1 MAGNAH
7 SGCSSTS
14 PGLGTSP
21 CTSRRARN
29 GGSSPRPPTRRR
41 RAGPPSRRPAA
52 METVCRPLCGCE
64 RGNVPGGFPYPQKQ
78 KFPPPRSLIPV
89 VDSPKPDS
97 LRMKSPTDQ
106 ICAGSETPKLKIKKK
121 KCLVLAKC
129 KCCGFLATFPLPHK
143 AETAQVFCQFEGV
156 RTQDLASSDPVR
168 FRAFLP
174 RVLAWSKRT
183 STRGQTAEIL
193 KAGQNQQ

>member
-78 KFPPPRSLIPV
+78 KFPPPRSLIPA

-121 KCLVLAKC
+121 EMSRFGQMQVLWISGNVPSAPQGGNC
-129 KCCGFLATFPLPHK
+129 P
-143 AETAQVFCQFEGV
+143 
-156 RTQDLASSDPVR
+156 S
-168 FRAFLP
+168 FLP
-174 RVLAWSKRT
+174 V
-183 STRGQTAEIL
+183 
-193 KAGQNQQ
+193 